1 MGNYIIKWGK
11 IKILGKKLRKKL
23 LKNSEKNKIKKK
35 NCGKKI
41 VGIIL
46 AKNSKK
52 MAKKKLVEI
61 FLKKKYNSSRHF
73 PRTFT

>member
-1 MGNYIIKWGK
+1 MGKNKNF
-11 IKILGKKLRKKL
+11 GKKLRKKL

-52 MAKKKLVEI
+52 MAKNI
-61 FLKKKYNSSRHF
+61 F
-73 PRTFT
+73 